1 VKENPMKIWKTVA
14 LAAAGLLAAGTA
26 LAQSYPAKPIRWV
39 VPYTPGGLTDNVTRL
54 VTQKL
59 QESVGQPVVVENR
72 PGANSIIGAEIVSR
86 ATPDGYTL
94 LTVIAAHAANAT
106 LYSGK
111 LPFDPVKGFAPVSL
125 VGIAPLILTA
135 NNNFPAKDVKEL
147 IEYARKNPGKISYG
161 SSGIGAAAHL
171 TSELLKQTAGID
183 MVHVPYKGTAPAL
196 QGLIAGDIQIL
207 VDVPSSM
214 MPHVRGGKVKAL
226 AMFSAQ
232 RIAGAAEVPTIVE
245 AGGPA
250 IESSTWVMFLAPPG
264 TPREIVQR
272 MSAETAKAV
281 GTPDLKARFD
291 QLGIEAVGGTPRA
304 GAPVPRERGRQV
316 GQGDHDGGR
325 QGGAV
330 ASGCRA
336 PLRIARGRAFIAGA
350 EKERGRKAPEAP
362 PPSGFAVPSIT
373 ARGGGAIAG
382 RKN

>member
-1 VKENPMKIWKTVA
+1 MTLWQAVA
-14 LAAAGLLAAGTA
+14 LIAAGLLGVGTVH
-26 LAQSYPAKPIRWV
+26 AQSYPAKPIRWI

-54 VTQKL
+54 VTQKI

-135 NNNFPAKDVKEL
+135 TNNFPAKDVKEL
-147 IEYARKNPGKISYG
+147 IEYAKKNPGKVSYG

-183 MVHVPYKGTAPAL
+183 IVHVPYKGTAPAL

-207 VDVPSSM
+207 IDVPSTM
-214 MPHVRGGKVKAL
+214 MTHVRGGKIKAL
-226 AMFSAQ
+226 GMFSPQ
-232 RIAGAAEVPTIVE
+232 RIAGAAEVPTVVE

-250 IESSTWVMFLAPPG
+250 IESSTWVMFLAPPN

-272 MSAETAKAV
+272 LSAETAKAV
-281 GTPDLKARFD
+281 GTPDLKGRLD
-291 QLGIEAVGGTPRA
+291 QLGIEGVGSTPEQARQFLEAEIAKWGKVITTA
-304 GAPVPRERGRQV
+304 GVK
-316 GQGDHDGGR
+316 
-325 QGGAV
+325 
-330 ASGCRA
+330 
-336 PLRIARGRAFIAGA
+336 A
-350 EKERGRKAPEAP
+350 EQ
-362 PPSGFAVPSIT
+362 
-373 ARGGGAIAG
+373 
-382 RKN
+382 